1 MIVFGLY
8 LFLMYTYDDQLDRRY
23 PDLVQNS
30 SVYDADGNRISE
42 FKAEEN
48 RRTVGEDE
56 FGEYLPQAVVAVED
70 RRFYEHY
77 GADFAGMLSHG
88 LESVQAAQ
96 TKSADLA
103 TQVANG
109 TLADPAQYTMAATE
123 ASLGLQLTM
132 AIRNK
137 AVEAFQEIM
146 RMQA

>member
-1 MIVFGLY
+1 MTSPISAISGF
-8 LFLMYTYDDQLDRRY
+8 
-23 PDLVQNS
+23 S
-30 SVYDADGNRISE
+30 SVSPVNALSGITETAATSG
-42 FKAEEN
+42 
-48 RRTVGEDE
+48 T
-56 FGEYLPQAVVAVED
+56 QATSSTS
-70 RRFYEHY
+70 